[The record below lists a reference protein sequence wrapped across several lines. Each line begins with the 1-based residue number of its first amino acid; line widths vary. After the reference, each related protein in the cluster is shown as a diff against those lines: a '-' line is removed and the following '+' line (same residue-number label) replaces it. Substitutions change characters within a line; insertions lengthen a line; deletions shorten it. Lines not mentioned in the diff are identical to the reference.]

1 MSRVSRIA
9 AACVCAATMLSAAP
23 AAAVPA
29 EPIAEERAI
38 QQATKREAAK
48 KREVATAASAE
59 SSRIEEL
66 ALSVIGAPY
75 SWGGTTP
82 SGFDCSGFTSWVY
95 AHVGITLPHS
105 SDAQY
110 ALAGSPG
117 FTLISNID
125 DLQVGDLVFHATD
138 GSGVGH
144 VGIYVGDG
152 MFVSATSS
160 EGVQQRSLFD
170 SYWGALWVGAVRV
183 SR

>member
-1 MSRVSRIA
+1 MSRVCRIA
-9 AACVCAATMLSAAP
+9 AACVCAATLATAAP
-23 AAAVPA
+23 ALAVPA
-29 EPIAEERAI
+29 EPVIDEQAVTAE
-38 QQATKREAAK
+38 K
-48 KREVATAASAE
+48 KRAARKASA
-59 SSRIEEL
+59 SKPTQAARIREL
-66 ALSVIGAPY
+66 ALSVVGTPY

-117 FTLISNID
+117 FTLVGSIE

-138 GSGVGH
+138 GSGIGH
-144 VGIYVGDG
+144 VGIYIGG
-152 MFVSATSS
+152 GRFVSATSS

-170 SYWGALWVGAVRV
+170 SYWGPLWVGGVRV
-183 SR
+183 SGA